1 MTINTM
7 QDNRQGAGADF
18 LEESCGQSGE
28 QAGSQALECTLETT
42 PCCPEDAGDQP
53 EKVQG
58 FLEGGVQQPF
68 AGGLQIQASPDY
80 DSAGEEIC

>member
-1 MTINTM
+1 ME
-7 QDNRQGAGADF
+7 R
-18 LEESCGQSGE
+18 
-28 QAGSQALECTLETT
+28 TLERT

-53 EKVQG
+53 EKVRG
-58 FLEGGVQQPF
+58 FQEGGVQQPF